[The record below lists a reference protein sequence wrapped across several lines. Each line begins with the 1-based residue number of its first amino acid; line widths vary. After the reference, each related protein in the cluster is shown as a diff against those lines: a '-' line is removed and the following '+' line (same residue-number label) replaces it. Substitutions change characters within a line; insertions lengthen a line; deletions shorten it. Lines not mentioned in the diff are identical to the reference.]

1 MRPRTSRYIALTA
14 VLVILVITF
23 ASCLMLPGDPN
34 DRPILPVATAA
45 TEGGSKA
52 RLSDCDSEWTYY
64 YEGRETTAT
73 ARTIDPYD
81 TYDDN
86 GRGWPAALDVTEPT
100 GVSVSFDVPPTEVT
114 AMRWDEDDIDARAAT
129 QASTRLTLRERIG
142 LLGEP
147 AHEDVAAVLEADGT
161 VSLDVEPGYRYA
173 LDVSF
178 EDGWV
183 IYAFTTK

>member
-1 MRPRTSRYIALTA
+1 MKPRTSRNIALAA
-14 VLVILVITF
+14 VAVILVVTF
-23 ASCLMLPGDPN
+23 ACCMMIPGDPD
-34 DRPILPVATAA
+34 DRPVLPVATA
-45 TEGGSKA
+45 TTNGGAQA

-73 ARTIDPYD
+73 AHKIDPYA
-81 TYDDN
+81 TYDDD

-100 GVSVSFDVPPTEVT
+100 RASISFDVPPTEVS
-114 AMRWDEDDIDARAAT
+114 AMRWDEGDIDAHESMRASDISVFRFVGT
-129 QASTRLTLRERIG
+129 MS
-142 LLGEP
+142 EP
-147 AHEDVAAVLEADGT
+147 EQEDVAAALEDNGT
-161 VSLDVEPGYRYA
+161 VSLTVEPGYRYA

>member
-1 MRPRTSRYIALTA
+1 MKPRTSRYIALTA

-73 ARTIDPYD
+73 ARKIDPCD

-86 GRGWPAALDVTEPT
+86 GRGWPAAPDVTEPT
-100 GVSVSFDVPPTEVT
+100 G
-114 AMRWDEDDIDARAAT
+114 
-129 QASTRLTLRERIG
+129 G
-142 LLGEP
+142 LCQL
-147 AHEDVAAVLEADGT
+147 
-161 VSLDVEPGYRYA
+161 
-173 LDVSF
+173 
-178 EDGWV
+178 
-183 IYAFTTK
+183 